1 MPGFAHVMTPA
12 FGLDK
17 LSAAGPVDLGALL
30 PYWSALPFV
39 GLLLSLALFPLFA
52 PKFWQRNYHY
62 VVMSWGLLLAVPL
75 LWFLGKPA
83 MSEICHLVLLDY
95 IPFMILLLSLFTVAG
110 GIYIKGAFKGTPL
123 TNLLLLMIG
132 TLIASWIGTTG
143 ASMLLIRPVIRS
155 NAIRKSKAHIIV
167 FFIFLVSNIG
177 GSLTPLGDPPLFLG
191 FLRGVPFFWTFNLLP
206 SALFVS
212 ISLLALFFLLD
223 TFYYLREKHH
233 LPPPAG
239 QNIQVAIRLHGWHN
253 FIYLAGIIAA
263 VLFSGTVDLGQII
276 VLGTPIKLQD
286 IVCDVLL
293 LVFSILSLKTTSH
306 HIRAENRFHWGPMKE
321 VAIVFAAIF
330 ITILPVLAMLRA
342 GPAGQLA
349 FITNAAREPWHFFW
363 ITGLLSSF
371 LDNAPTYL
379 VFLTTALGNFVKG
392 LPERTAIIK
401 LIAEHPAILQAI
413 SAGAVFM
420 GANTYIGNAPNFMVR
435 AIAEENGVKMP
446 GFFRIYG
453 IFTCY
458 SDAHLC
464 SVNLVVF
471 YLTLLGS
478 ASDNHP
484 VARNAQA
491 GRRDDD
497 NRY

>member
-1 MPGFAHVMTPA
+1 MT
-12 FGLDK
+12 L
-17 LSAAGPVDLGALL
+17 AGSVDLGTLL
-30 PYWSALPFV
+30 PYWSALPFA

-52 PKFWQRNYHY
+52 PKFWQRNYNF
-62 VVMSWGLLLAVPL
+62 VVMVWGLMLAVPL
-75 LWFLGKPA
+75 LWFFGKPA
-83 MSEICHLVLLDY
+83 MTEICHMILLDY

-123 TNLLLLMIG
+123 TNLFLLIIG
-132 TLIASWIGTTG
+132 TLVASWIGTTG

-206 SALFVS
+206 STLFIS

-233 LPPPAG
+233 LPAPGG
-239 QNIQVAIRLHGWHN
+239 QNVQAAIRLHGGHN

-263 VLFSGTVDLGQII
+263 VLFSGTVDLGEI
-276 VLGTPIKLQD
+276 VVFSTPVKLQN
-286 IVCDVLL
+286 IVRDALL
-293 LVFSILSLKTTSH
+293 LAFSMLSLQTTSR
-306 HIRAENRFHWGPMKE
+306 HIRAENHFHWGPIKE
-321 VAIVFAAIF
+321 VVIVFAAIF
-330 ITILPVLAMLRA
+330 ITILPALAMLRA

-379 VFLTTALGNFVKG
+379 VFLTTALSNFINGVS
-392 LPERTAIIK
+392 ERTAIIK

-446 GFFRIYG
+446 SFFGYMAYSIVILMP
-453 IFTCY
+453 IFVLATWI
-458 SDAHLC
+458 
-464 SVNLVVF
+464 F
-471 YLTLLGS
+471 FI
-478 ASDNHP
+478 
-484 VARNAQA
+484 
-491 GRRDDD
+491 
-497 NRY
+497 